1 MSKKSNV
8 QPKATITI
16 CCKATLKNQSL
27 KKMGKKMGKNVM
39 CSKAT
44 ITIRCKATLNDYNKK
59 MGKKNKMGKK
69 YNVQQSYNY
78 NALQGNVKNLVL

>member
-44 ITIRCKATLNDYNKK
+44 ITMRCKATLNNYI
-59 MGKKNKMGKK
+59 KKNGQKNKNGQKK
-69 YNVQQSYNY
+69 
-78 NALQGNVKNLVL
+78 